1 MTAVPLGIPRRR
13 LEFTIDG
20 EPVRVAEGSTIL
32 DACLAAGK
40 DVPALCRGGPLT
52 PGGGACRLCV
62 VEMEG
67 ATALVPACS
76 RRAEPGM
83 DVRTGTERVRH
94 SRKIVLELLASSADL
109 STTPRAAE
117 WIKEYDARPDRF
129 GPDAARLVEPP
140 KLDND
145 LYVRDYGKCVL
156 CRRCVDAC
164 GDAGENTFAI
174 AVSGRGFG
182 ARIAVEHDL
191 PLTDSACVFC
201 GNCIDVCP
209 TGALSFRSEF
219 DRRAAGT
226 WHEAS
231 QTRTDTVCAH
241 CGVGCD
247 LTLHVQDNEVVK
259 VTTPHGQ
266 TVTQSSLCSKGRFGY
281 QHVQNRD

>member
-1 MTAVPLGIPRRR
+1 MPWRPAHAWRRR
-13 LEFTIDG
+13 L
-20 EPVRVAEGSTIL
+20 P
-32 DACLAAGK
+32 
-40 DVPALCRGGPLT
+40 PLCRRGGGGHGARPGLLP
-52 PGGGACRLCV
+52 PGGAGHGRQDRHRAR
-62 VEMEG
+62 
-67 ATALVPACS
+67 PAQ
-76 RRAEPGM
+76 PQ
-83 DVRTGTERVRH
+83 D
-94 SRKIVLELLASSADL
+94 VLELLASSADL

-129 GPDAARLVEPP
+129 GSDAARLVEPP

-164 GDAGENTFAI
+164 GDAGENAFAI

-259 VTTPHGQ
+259 VTTPHEQ